1 MEHNIMEKCKIAVIG
16 AGAAGLMAACTA
28 AKTLKERNEGGR
40 VLLLEGNAK
49 AGRKLLTTGNG
60 RCNLSNK
67 NLSADFYHGDTKE
80 LPAFLREYGTAKM
93 TGAFEEMGLL
103 TVCGERGEGW
113 IYPRSLQAA
122 AVLKALLSACEENGV
137 SCKYEFGVFSALPHS
152 GGFLLKADN
161 GESLFAEKCI
171 VACGGKA
178 SPAHSGG
185 KNGYDIAV
193 QAGHTVSA
201 LSPSLTPLR
210 CEDKMLRALKGVR
223 CRAKVTLLA
232 ADKVLAADGGEV
244 IFAENSLS
252 GICVMNLS
260 SYLADYDR
268 LHKRAGDCREKI
280 RLSLDLMQ
288 ELSKEKLT
296 VYLRRLCLQHPE
308 RPACELL
315 CGTLPLKLGQELMK
329 RVMMQSGG
337 QKKAAYDPLMPLCAL
352 DQQTL
357 SRVSRILKELVFT
370 VTGTGSFEQAQVT
383 AGGIPMNEIS
393 LQTMESKKRAGLY
406 FAGEI
411 LDVNGRCG
419 GYNLH
424 FAFATGMAA
433 GKSAASDIIFV

>member
-1 MEHNIMEKCKIAVIG
+1 MEKCKIAVIG
-16 AGAAGLMAACTA
+16 AGAAGLMAARTA
-28 AKTLKERNEGGR
+28 AKTLRERNESGK
-40 VLLLEGNAK
+40 VVLLEGNAK
-49 AGRKLLTTGNG
+49 AGRKLLATGNG
-60 RCNLSNK
+60 RCNLSNE
-67 NLSADFYHGDTKE
+67 NLSESFYHGDTKE
-80 LPAFLREYGTAKM
+80 LPAFLREYDTGKI

-137 SCKYEFGVFSALPHS
+137 SCKYECGIFSVLPHS
-152 GGFLLKADN
+152 GGFLLKAEN

-185 KNGYDIAV
+185 KNGYDIAK

-223 CRAKVTLLA
+223 CRAKATLLIPDREIA
-232 ADKVLAADGGEV
+232 FESGEV
-244 IFAENSLS
+244 IFGENSLS

-260 SYLADYDR
+260 SFLADFYRRHPGTGDR
-268 LHKRAGDCREKI
+268 REAV
-280 RLSLDLMQ
+280 RVSLDLVQ
-288 ELSKEKLT
+288 ELSGEMLT
-296 VYLRRLCLQHPE
+296 VYLRRLCMEHPD
-308 RPACELL
+308 RPVSELL
-315 CGTLPLKLGQELMK
+315 CGILPLKLGQELVK
-329 RVMMQSGG
+329 RVIMQSGG
-337 QKKAAYDPLMPLCAL
+337 RKTAGYDPLMPLC
-352 DQQTL
+352 TL
-357 SRVSRILKELVFT
+357 NQETLLRVSQNLKGLVFT
-370 VTGTGSFEQAQVT
+370 VTGIGSFEQAQAT

-393 LQTMESKKRAGLY
+393 LQTMESKKRTGLY

-411 LDVNGRCG
+411 LDINGRCG